1 MTETDST
8 RASLDTSPLLAEDV
22 LVLLF
27 DPESG
32 TIRSEGTP
40 LLHTLAGAVLT
51 QLALDGA
58 VTVDEH
64 GSGLRG
70 RLVHAVEGQ
79 EPADPLLVPTWR
91 RLAEKPTDLRSL
103 LLEIGP
109 RLRGPVIDRVVE
121 RGALRRE
128 NRKTLGFIPTTALV
142 DGGTGRRDELLALV
156 RPVLLDDQEP
166 SPRSGALAALL
177 SASGALPAL
186 HRDLPWSG
194 ALYTRGQQLQR
205 GEWGAAAT
213 GEAVAASAA
222 AVAAAVLSNS
232 LFVSVVLPSL
242 RD

>member
-51 QLALDGA
+51 ELALDEA
-58 VTVDEH
+58 VRVDEH

-79 EPADPLLVPTWR
+79 EPADPLLAPTWR

-121 RGALRRE
+121 RGVLRRE
-128 NRKTLGFIPTTALV
+128 SRKTLGFIPTTALV

-156 RPVLLDDQEP
+156 RPVLLDGQEP

>member
-1 MTETDST
+1 MTETDPTATSFST
-8 RASLDTSPLLAEDV
+8 APLLAEDV

-32 TIRSEGTP
+32 TIRSEGMP

-51 QLALDGA
+51 ELALDGA
-58 VTVDEH
+58 VVIDEH
-64 GSGLRG
+64 TSALRG
-70 RLVHAVEGQ
+70 RLVHAVEGR
-79 EPADPLLVPTWR
+79 EPTDPLLAATWR
-91 RLAEKPTDLRSL
+91 RLAEKSTDLRSL
-103 LLEIGP
+103 VLEIGP
-109 RLRGPVIDRVVE
+109 GLRAPMIDRVVE
-121 RGALRRE
+121 RRTLRRE
-128 NRKTLGFIPTTALV
+128 ARRMLGFIPTTALV

-156 RPVLLDDQEP
+156 RPVLLDDQVP

-177 SASGALPAL
+177 SASGALPAM
-186 HRDLPWSG
+186 HCDLPWSG

-222 AVAAAVLSNS
+222 AVAASVLSNT

>member
-8 RASLDTSPLLAEDV
+8 TTSFSTAPLLAEDV

-32 TIRSEGTP
+32 TIRAEGTP

-51 QLALDGA
+51 ELALGGA

-70 RLVHAVEGQ
+70 RLVHAVEGR
-79 EPADPLLVPTWR
+79 EPADPLLATTWQ

-121 RGALRRE
+121 RGTLRRE
-128 NRKTLGFIPTTALV
+128 SRKTLGFIPTTALV

-222 AVAAAVLSNS
+222 AVAASVLSNT

>member
-1 MTETDST
+1 MTETDPT
-8 RASLDTSPLLAEDV
+8 TTSPLLAEDV

-51 QLALDGA
+51 ELALDGS

-70 RLVHAVEGQ
+70 RLVHAVERQ
-79 EPADPLLVPTWR
+79 EPVDPLLATTWQ
-91 RLAEKPTDLRSL
+91 RLAEKSTDLRSL

-121 RGALRRE
+121 RGGLRRE
-128 NRKTLGFIPTTALV
+128 SRKTLGFIPTTALV

-156 RPVLLDDQEP
+156 RPVLLDGQEP

>member
-1 MTETDST
+1 MTETDRTTTSF
-8 RASLDTSPLLAEDV
+8 DTLPLLAEDV

-32 TIRSEGTP
+32 TIRSEGMP
-40 LLHTLAGAVLT
+40 LMHTLAGAVLT
-51 QLALDGA
+51 ELALDGA
-58 VTVDEH
+58 VTIDEH
-64 GSGLRG
+64 TSALRG
-70 RLVHAVEGQ
+70 RLVHAVAGR
-79 EPADPLLVPTWR
+79 EPVDPLLAATWR
-91 RLAEKPTDLRSL
+91 RLAGKPTDLRSL
-103 LLEIGP
+103 VLEIGP
-109 RLRGPVIDRVVE
+109 GLRAPMIDRVVE
-121 RGALRRE
+121 RGTLRRE
-128 NRKTLGFIPTTALV
+128 ARKMLGFIPTTALV
-142 DGGTGRRDELLALV
+142 DAGSGRRDELLALV
-156 RPVLLDDQEP
+156 TPVLLDDQVP
-166 SPRSGALAALL
+166 SPWSGALAALL

-222 AVAAAVLSNS
+222 AVAASVLSNT

>member
-1 MTETDST
+1 MTEIDRTT
-8 RASLDTSPLLAEDV
+8 ASLATAPLLAEDV
-22 LVLLF
+22 L
-27 DPESG
+27 
-32 TIRSEGTP
+32 
-40 LLHTLAGAVLT
+40 
-51 QLALDGA
+51 
-58 VTVDEH
+58 
-64 GSGLRG
+64 
-70 RLVHAVEGQ
+70 
-79 EPADPLLVPTWR
+79 
-91 RLAEKPTDLRSL
+91 
-103 LLEIGP
+103 
-109 RLRGPVIDRVVE
+109 
-121 RGALRRE
+121 
-128 NRKTLGFIPTTALV
+128 
-142 DGGTGRRDELLALV
+142 
-156 RPVLLDDQEP
+156 VLLDDQEP

>member
-1 MTETDST
+1 MTETDPT
-8 RASLDTSPLLAEDV
+8 RTSLDTAPLLAEDV

-40 LLHTLAGAVLT
+40 LLHTLAGAVIT
-51 QLALDGA
+51 ELALDGA
-58 VTVDEH
+58 VTIDEH

-70 RLVHAVEGQ
+70 RLVHAVEGH
-79 EPADPLLVPTWR
+79 EPADPLLATTWQ
-91 RLAEKPTDLRSL
+91 RLADKPTDLRSL

-128 NRKTLGFIPTTALV
+128 NRKTLGFIPTTALM
-142 DGGTGRRDELLALV
+142 DGGTGRRDELLDLV